1 MIQRL
6 FSPIVIFLTPFAF
19 GVSTEPASVTPQDI
33 TEALVD
39 SDWKWKINL
48 SEGTSSV
55 SVELVEFLPNE
66 KEKKIRSLVGADG
79 SFSVPPSLLNSRNL
93 ELLVIKWKAKNSIYL
108 RAGLMTG
115 DYKLP
120 DDFTWPNLQICY
132 PNKWKEGLL
141 LLCKDFNTERYIAL
155 RIIEK

>member
-6 FSPIVIFLTPFAF
+6 LLPILIFLTPPAF

-39 SDWKWKINL
+39 SDRKWKITL

-66 KEKKIRSLVGADG
+66 KEKKIRSLAGADG
-79 SFSVPPSLLNSRNL
+79 SFSVPQSLLNSRNL
-93 ELLVIKWKAKNSIYL
+93 EVLVIKWRSKNSIYM

-115 DYKLP
+115 DFKLP
-120 DDFTWPNLQICY
+120 DDFNWPNSQLSY
-132 PNKWKEGLL
+132 PNQWKEGLL
-141 LLCKDFNTERYIAL
+141 LLCKDFSAERYIAL